1 MIRGG
6 MVSTPISTWISG
18 ETVTRAMFAGV
29 FAQLRATAPALVTT
43 AEDLIQG
50 SGVSGAPLQRLGKGS
65 DGQAL
70 RAGAS
75 LLSWGAAPTG
85 IKTAV
90 ADLTDTN
97 TVNAAQ
103 WGSEEAVVTNP
114 AVASVAVAFLS
125 GTISAAAAYVD
136 CEISLD
142 GGSTWTHQPDTHLQ
156 GQALTRSSLFLFH
169 RRTGTPTG
177 DVQARGM
184 LEGYSGG
191 PTAMYAYDGRIVLLV
206 WPGTT

>member
-1 MIRGG
+1 
-6 MVSTPISTWISG
+6 
-18 ETVTRAMFAGV
+18 MFADLFG
-29 FAQLRATAPALVTT
+29 QLRATAPALVTT

-50 SGVSGAPLQRLGKGS
+50 SGVSGAPLQRLGKGT

-75 LLSWGAAPTG
+75 LLSWGGAPTG

-90 ADLTDTN
+90 ADLTDT
-97 TVNAAQ
+97 TSADAQ
-103 WGSEEAVVTNP
+103 WGSEEATVTNP
-114 AVASVAVAFLS
+114 GVASVAVAFLS
-125 GTISAAAAYVD
+125 GTISAAVAYVD
-136 CEISLD
+136 CEISMD
-142 GGSTWTHQPDTHLQ
+142 GGSTWTHQPDTHQQ
-156 GQALTRSSLFLFH
+156 GQALTRSALVLFH

-191 PTAMYAYDGRIVLLV
+191 PTAMYAYNGRIVLLV